1 MLAVL
6 KRVWGVRVC
15 LSKRGSNQCFWSF
28 QKTVKVPEFKQ
39 LAISRLRLSW
49 PHRIWPMGPS
59 EHQPATGR
67 LAQMTLEAN
76 SEVKA
81 EAKFDFVLSGEK
93 LGF

>member
-1 MLAVL
+1 
-6 KRVWGVRVC
+6 
-15 LSKRGSNQCFWSF
+15 
-28 QKTVKVPEFKQ
+28 
-39 LAISRLRLSW
+39 
-49 PHRIWPMGPS
+49 MGPS

-81 EAKFDFVLSGEK
+81 EAKFDFVLPGEK

>member
-1 MLAVL
+1 
-6 KRVWGVRVC
+6 
-15 LSKRGSNQCFWSF
+15 
-28 QKTVKVPEFKQ
+28 
-39 LAISRLRLSW
+39 
-49 PHRIWPMGPS
+49 MGPS